1 VLTPTF
7 ALAVAVLARSRARVA
22 SMVVGVVVFGALTSA
37 AKLVLAFTGL
47 TVTAHINDPMT
58 VLLGSIGTGSG
69 GVSLARGMSDALA
82 LVVGWVQRGPS
93 VLLDIVWSYHPVVMG
108 MAALGV
114 ARRPRPLVV

>member
-1 VLTPTF
+1 
-7 ALAVAVLARSRARVA
+7 
-22 SMVVGVVVFGALTSA
+22 MVVGVVVFGALTSG

-47 TVTAHINDPMT
+47 TVTAHINDPMA

-114 ARRPRPLVV
+114 ARSPRPLVV